1 MQKKKAVDS
10 VMEKIIA
17 QDLEH
22 EELEPNFWTM
32 SNHKWA
38 LLAWASA
45 ELGQSAAL
53 VHLDWHW
60 DGINDFRDPESRG
73 ELSALVSLDELREM
87 IADRDRLVDYASFI
101 APAILLG
108 LVDEVHFYC
117 LQDDT
122 TPGLSS
128 DLLDE
133 TGAKEYRHHN
143 IDDLL
148 LTAAK
153 LGKPILFDLDVD
165 LFNKATPFY
174 SDGPEYHERIRFF
187 LGKCSD
193 LIQRAAVVTIAKSP
207 SNYWIK
213 NEGHY
218 DWDEELAEELFN
230 EIVPIVRGFWRDSS

>member
-1 MQKKKAVDS
+1 MKHHIVDS

-22 EELEPNFWTM
+22 QELEPNFWTM

-38 LLAWASA
+38 LFAWASA
-45 ELGQSAAL
+45 ELNQSAVL

-60 DGINDFRDPESRG
+60 DGINDFRDPESRD
-73 ELSALVSLDELREM
+73 ELSGLASLDDLREM
-87 IADRDRLVDYASFI
+87 IADRARPVDYASFI
-101 APAILLG
+101 APAILLE

-117 LQDDT
+117 LQNDT
-122 TPGLSS
+122 SPGLSS
-128 DLLDE
+128 DLLHE
-133 TGAKEYRHHN
+133 TGAKEYRHHD

-148 LTAAK
+148 RTIARLR
-153 LGKPILFDLDVD
+153 KPILFDLDID
-165 LFNKATPFY
+165 LFNRATTFY
-174 SDGPEYHERIRFF
+174 SDGPEYHERIHSFIE
-187 LGKCSD
+187 KCSD

-218 DWDEELAEELFN
+218 DWDEVLAEELFN
-230 EIVPIVRGFWRDSS
+230 KIVPVVRGFWRGAS